1 MVQQQAESLSS
12 PAKARYVYVWEFRV
26 APERKQEF
34 VAAYGPS
41 GAWSQLFRKA
51 AGYVETLLLQDQSI
65 PGRFLTVDR
74 WSSES
79 AHEAFLVQFGAE
91 YKALDL
97 ACEALT
103 QHESSLGSYW
113 ELIHPEV

>member
-1 MVQQQAESLSS
+1 MAKQSVEALRN
-12 PAKARYVYVWEFRV
+12 PAKRYVYVWEFRV
-26 APERKQEF
+26 SPEREQEF

-41 GAWSQLFRKA
+41 GAWSQLFRRA

-65 PGRFLTVDR
+65 AGRFLTIDR
-74 WSSES
+74 WSSQS
-79 AHEAFLVQFGAE
+79 AHEAFLRQFGAE

-103 QHESSLGSYW
+103 QHEQNLGSYC

>member
-1 MVQQQAESLSS
+1 MVQQRAESLSS

-26 APERKQEF
+26 TPEREREL

-51 AGYVETLLLQDQSI
+51 TGYVETLLLQDQSI
-65 PGRFLTVDR
+65 PGRFLTIDR

-79 AHEAFLVQFGAE
+79 AHEAFLAQFGAE
-91 YKALDL
+91 YKAFDL
-97 ACEALT
+97 AYEALT

-113 ELIHPEV
+113 ELIPPEV